1 MSVGIPESSA
11 FLSSTVKP
19 PGEPSPT
26 LSIRDLVVAYRAG
39 KVWTDV
45 VRGATL
51 AIQPGETLGLVGE
64 SGSGKTTLALAA
76 LRSLPPGGQV
86 QAGTVRLA
94 GQDLYALGDPALRR
108 LWRDQVGLVPQDPRR
123 SLNPTLSIG
132 DQVGELMPVGVP
144 TAERRA
150 RVVAAL
156 EQVRL
161 ADAERVAERYPHQL
175 SGGMLQRVMI
185 AMALCRAPALLVLD
199 EPTTALDVTT
209 EAVILDLIRDLVHG
223 RETAVLYV
231 THNLGVV
238 AGLCDRVAVMRAGIL
253 VEEGTVAAVFQQP
266 EHPYT
271 RELLASAPRVGTRAA
286 SPTAARPEEAQTPS
300 IPALVTHHLTKRFP
314 LRRTLSDW
322 LARRPARAVHAATDI
337 DLAIPGRQTLGLV
350 GESGSGKSTLGLCI
364 TGLVEPEAGTVT
376 VLGELLPESLARRSR
391 RQKGRVQMVLQHP
404 EDALNPHRTVGE
416 TLSRPLRRL
425 RGIAAGEVDAAVAAL
440 LAQVRLPADY
450 AARRPGR
457 LSGGERQRVAIA
469 RAFAAHPDVLI
480 LDEPVSALDVTV
492 QATILDLLQSLQ
504 LASGTSYLFIS
515 HDLAA
520 VSRVADRIAVL
531 YLGQLMELGPARNV
545 LRPPHHPYTEALLAA
560 VPAVDA
566 ADNPRPPIR
575 LPGEVPSAIDLPGGC
590 PFHTRCPRV
599 LGPLCAEEAPPWQLG
614 DGGHRVRC
622 HIPLDELAVLQLG
635 EGEGA
640 EG

>member
-1 MSVGIPESSA
+1 MSVGTPETSA
-11 FLSSTVKP
+11 FPSSTVKP
-19 PGEPSPT
+19 PVEPPPT
-26 LSIRDLVVAYRAG
+26 LSIRDLVVAYRRG

-45 VRGATL
+45 VHGVSL
-51 AIQPGETLGLVGE
+51 AVRPGETLGLVGE

-76 LRSLPPGGQV
+76 LRSLAPGGRV
-86 QAGTVRLA
+86 ESGKVRLA
-94 GQDLYALGDPALRR
+94 GQDLYALDDSALRR

-132 DQVGELMPVGVP
+132 DQVGELMPAGLSA
-144 TAERRA
+144 TERRA
-150 RVVAAL
+150 RVIAAL

-223 RETAVLYV
+223 RDTAVLYV

-238 AGLCDRVAVMRAGIL
+238 AGLCDRVAVMRAGAL
-253 VEEGTVAAVFQQP
+253 VEEGTVTVVFRQP

-271 RELLASAPRVGTRAA
+271 QELLASAPRVGTRVV
-286 SPTAARPEEAQTPS
+286 SRPLSDSEEYRTVAT
-300 IPALVTHHLTKRFP
+300 PALATHHLTKRFP

-322 LARRPARAVHAATDI
+322 LARRPARAVHAATDV
-337 DLAIPGRQTLGLV
+337 DLAIPSRRTLGLV

-364 TGLVEPEAGTVT
+364 TGLVEPDAGTVT
-376 VLGELLPESLARRSR
+376 VLGELLPARLAHRSE
-391 RQKGRVQMVLQHP
+391 RQLGRVQMVLQHP

-416 TLSRPLRRL
+416 TLARPLQRL
-425 RGIAAGEVDAAVAAL
+425 RGLAASEVEEAVAAL
-440 LAQVRLPADY
+440 LAQVRLPADF
-450 AARRPGR
+450 AVRRPGR

-492 QATILDLLQSLQ
+492 QAAILDLLESLQ
-504 LASGTSYLFIS
+504 AASGTSYLFIS

-520 VSRVADRIAVL
+520 ISRLADRIAVM
-531 YLGQLMELGPARNV
+531 YLGQVMEMGSAGDV
-545 LRPPHHPYTEALLAA
+545 QRPPHHPYTEALLAA
-560 VPAVDA
+560 VPAIDA
-566 ADNPRPPIR
+566 AEFPHAPIR
-575 LPGEVPSAIDLPGGC
+575 LPGEIPSAIDLPSGC
-590 PFHTRCPRV
+590 PFHTRCPRA
-599 LGPLCAEEAPPWQLG
+599 LGSLCVEEAPPWQVG
-614 DGGHRVRC
+614 DQGHRVRC
-622 HIPLDELAVLQLG
+622 HIPLDELAALQAG
-635 EGEGA
+635 EAEETEG
-640 EG
+640 